1 MASFNVFKIPFS
13 NTPQRFNI
21 SLRGRLLTLVNR
33 WNFIDETWRIDVSD
47 AITFEDLILSI
58 PLVTGINL
66 LRQYKFVGLDGQIIV
81 FTKSDIAA
89 PPGYGN
95 LGVDSNVY
103 FLVEK

>member
-1 MASFNVFKIPFS
+1 MAEFNVFQIPFS
-13 NTPQRFNI
+13 NTPQSFNI

-33 WNFIDETWRIDVSD
+33 WNFIDSTWRVDISD

-66 LRQYKFVGLDGQIIV
+66 LHQYKFVGLDGQIIV
-81 FTKSDIAA
+81 FTNSNIAA
-89 PPGYGN
+89 PPTYEN

-103 FLVEK
+103 FMVEK